1 MEFITLEEICMTVQT
16 RTTKNSSIKPRLKG
30 FRALFTH
37 QAFRRLVQLGFA
49 GFITYVTIIHVLAGE
64 SAGNISVSPEAYCPF
79 GGLETLYKYLTAG
92 GSFVSHT
99 HLSNLVVAIA
109 VLVTA
114 LLLRSA
120 FCGWI
125 CPLGFIQDLIHGL
138 SVWLQKHFVPLRKL
152 FRSIGQR
159 GKPVWAF
166 LDKYLRFIKYGVLV
180 WAVSGAAIYG
190 VMVFR
195 DFDPWSALINIAEWT
210 FTPGLVVLGLTLVGS
225 LFVERPW
232 CRYACP
238 LGAVSGLLG
247 KLSPIYI
254 KREADACTSCKICTQ
269 ACPMGLQVHTATTIT
284 SVDCISCL
292 ECVGECP
299 RQGAMEVKAGIP
311 LMAK

>member
-1 MEFITLEEICMTVQT
+1 MTVHT
-16 RTTKNSSIKPRLKG
+16 IATKKDSVKPRLKG
-30 FRALFTH
+30 LKALFTT
-37 QAFRRLVQLGFA
+37 QTFRRSVQLAFA
-49 GFITYVTIIHVLAGE
+49 GFIAYVTIIHVLAGE
-64 SAGNISVSPEAYCPF
+64 SAGNITASPEAYCPF
-79 GGLETLYKYLTAG
+79 GGLETLYKYVTG
-92 GSFVSHT
+92 GGTFVSHT

-109 VLVTA
+109 VLITA

-125 CPLGFIQDLIHGL
+125 CPLGFIQDLIHNF
-138 SVWLQKHFVPLRKL
+138 SAWLQKRIVPLRKV
-152 FRSIGQR
+152 FRSLGKRGQ
-159 GKPVWAF
+159 PVWAF
-166 LDKYLRFIKYGVLV
+166 LDKNLRFVKYAVLV
-180 WAVSGAAIYG
+180 WAVTGAAIYG

-195 DFDPWSALINIAEWT
+195 DYDPWSALINIAEWT

-238 LGAVSGLLG
+238 LGAASGLLG

-254 KREADACTSCKICTQ
+254 KREADACTSCKICTK
-269 ACPMGLQVHTATTIT
+269 ACPMGLQIHAATTIT

-292 ECVGECP
+292 ECVDACP